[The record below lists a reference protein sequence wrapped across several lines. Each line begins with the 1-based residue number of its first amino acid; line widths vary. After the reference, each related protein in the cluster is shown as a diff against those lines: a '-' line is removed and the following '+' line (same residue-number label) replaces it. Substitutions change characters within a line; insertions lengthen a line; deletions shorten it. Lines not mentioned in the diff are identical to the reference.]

1 VKLGLGLPHYG
12 ADATPD
18 KIVEF
23 AQRAESVG
31 YESLWALERLLR
43 PVNPQNPAAGVK
55 SGLSSSYAR
64 VFDPIDTLINV
75 AAHTRTIRL
84 GTSVID
90 ALFHVPVILAR
101 RLTTLD
107 HFSGGR
113 LIAGL
118 GQGWSADEFE
128 AANVSMRRRGNGFAE
143 FIEALRAAWGDDPVS
158 FQGRF
163 YRIPAS
169 EIGPKPLQPGGF
181 QILVGTGPDSDTAAA
196 RAGRMGLGLHPIM
209 RDWESLEHQLTVF
222 RAAAPADRQPGPVV
236 VRVNSPVTENPLDD
250 ADRGPLSGS
259 VDQVKDDLRRVAEL
273 GVDHVMWDLTASGVP
288 YQTQLD
294 LLEPLIATR
303 H

>member
-1 VKLGLGLPHYG
+1 MKLGLGLPHYG